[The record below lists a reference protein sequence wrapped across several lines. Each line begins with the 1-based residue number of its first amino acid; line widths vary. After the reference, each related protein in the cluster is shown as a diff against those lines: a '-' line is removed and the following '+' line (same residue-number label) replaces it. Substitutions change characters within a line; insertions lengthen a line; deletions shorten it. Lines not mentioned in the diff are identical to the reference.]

1 MMATTTTRVAFN
13 LGKRSRF
20 LVAFRFEFGT
30 ICVLSM
36 PELGESAEECVVVVQ
51 NKPDLHRGR
60 FHLVSAGLTTKMG
73 QFLIQGNLY
82 IIAIE

>member
-36 PELGESAEECVVVVQ
+36 PELGESAEECVVVLQ

-60 FHLVSAGLTTKMG
+60 FHLVSAGLTTSTV
-73 QFLIQGNLY
+73 LCAVQGFRFGY
-82 IIAIE
+82 